1 MIKTLRITS
10 VAVVILAG
18 VVIASIAG
26 PASLLGFGVRGDAQM
41 EKILNAPSAVD
52 RFKEQHGDKPQDNQ
66 DTTPPL
72 IRQAELLANIIN
84 PPATIAPA
92 VRTPTKTGT
101 ATPATP
107 LPPRTSAKFSLVGTS
122 YSAHANESFAYVR
135 LADNSYLWVR
145 PGEAVGYLVVKEIR
159 NGSIL
164 YWDGSQDVEMMVEAT
179 PETASLLEAGA
190 ASTPVVSELRGPS
203 AVKTPGRPV
212 EVTPSSV
219 SARPVT
225 RTPLPSPRLTEEDQQ
240 ALGDLVERLKQM
252 DTDPATRAKLI
263 AELKSSRVSP
273 EEAEKLEG
281 MGEELNESQDALRD
295 ARRREFLRR
304 LSAPRPTREE

>member
-1 MIKTLRITS
+1 MIQTLRITS

-26 PASLLGFGVRGDAQM
+26 PASLLGFGVKGDEQM

-52 RFKEQHGDKPQDNQ
+52 RFKEQHGDKPQTNQ

-84 PPATIAPA
+84 PPASTAPA
-92 VRTPTKTGT
+92 VRTATKTGT
-101 ATPATP
+101 GTPP
-107 LPPRTSAKFSLVGTS
+107 PPPPRTSAVFGLVGTS
-122 YSAHANESFAYVR
+122 YSPNPNESFAYIR
-135 LADNSYLWVR
+135 LADNSYMWIR
-145 PGEAVGYLVVKEIR
+145 PGEAVGHLVVKQIR

-164 YWDGSQDVEMMVEAT
+164 YSDGSRDVEMMVELA

-190 ASTPVVSELRGPS
+190 ASTPIVSESRGPS
-203 AVKTPGRPV
+203 AVRIPGRPA

-225 RTPLPSPRLTEEDQQ
+225 RAPLPSPRLTEEDQQ
-240 ALGDLVERLKQM
+240 ALGDLVERLKQL

-281 MGEELNESQDALRD
+281 MGEELNENQDALRD

-304 LSAPRPTREE
+304 LSAPRPTRDE

>member
-1 MIKTLRITS
+1 MIQTLRITG

-26 PASLLGFGVRGDAQM
+26 PASLLGFGVKGDAQM

-52 RFKEQHGDKPQDNQ
+52 RFKEQHGDKPQSNQ

-84 PPATIAPA
+84 PPAAPVA
-92 VRTPTKTGT
+92 HTPTKTGT
-101 ATPATP
+101 VTPP
-107 LPPRTSAKFSLVGTS
+107 PPPPPRTSAKFSLVGTS
-122 YSAHANESFAYVR
+122 YSPHAKESFAYVR
-135 LADNSYLWVR
+135 LADNSYMWVR
-145 PGEAVGYLVVKEIR
+145 PGETVGHLVVKEIR

-164 YWDGSQDVEMMVEAT
+164 YSDGSQDAEMMVEAA
-179 PETASLLEAGA
+179 PETASLLEAGT
-190 ASTPVVSELRGPS
+190 ASTPIVSEPRGPS
-203 AVKTPGRPV
+203 AMRITGRPV
-212 EVTPSSV
+212 EATPTPAST
-219 SARPVT
+219 RPVT
-225 RTPLPSPRLTEEDQQ
+225 RAPLPSPRLTEEDQQ
-240 ALGDLVERLKQM
+240 ALGDLVERLKEM
-252 DTDPATRAKLI
+252 DTDPAARAKLI

-281 MGEELNESQDALRD
+281 MGEELNENQDALRD

-304 LSAPRPTREE
+304 LSAPRPTRDE

>member
-1 MIKTLRITS
+1 MIQTLRITS
-10 VAVVILAG
+10 VAVAILAG

-26 PASLLGFGVRGDAQM
+26 PASLLGFGVKGDEQM

-52 RFKEQHGDKPQDNQ
+52 RFKEQHGDKPQTNQ

-84 PPATIAPA
+84 PPASTAPA
-92 VRTPTKTGT
+92 VRTATKTGT
-101 ATPATP
+101 GTPP
-107 LPPRTSAKFSLVGTS
+107 PPPPRTSAVFGLVGTS
-122 YSAHANESFAYVR
+122 YSPNPNESFAYIR
-135 LADNSYLWVR
+135 LADNSYMWIR
-145 PGEAVGYLVVKEIR
+145 PGEAVGHLVVKQIR

-164 YWDGSQDVEMMVEAT
+164 YSDGSRDVEMMVELA

-190 ASTPVVSELRGPS
+190 ASTPVVSESRGPS
-203 AVKTPGRPV
+203 AARTPGYPV
-212 EVTPSSV
+212 EATLSSI

-225 RTPLPSPRLTEEDQQ
+225 RAPLPSPRLTEEDQQ
-240 ALGDLVERLKQM
+240 ALGDLVERLKQL

-281 MGEELNESQDALRD
+281 MGEELNENQDALRD

-304 LSAPRPTREE
+304 LSAPRPTRDE

>member
-1 MIKTLRITS
+1 MIQTLRITS

-26 PASLLGFGVRGDAQM
+26 PASLLGFGVKGDEQM

-52 RFKEQHGDKPQDNQ
+52 RFKEQHGDKPQTNQ

-84 PPATIAPA
+84 PPASTAPA
-92 VRTPTKTGT
+92 VRTATKTGT
-101 ATPATP
+101 GTPP
-107 LPPRTSAKFSLVGTS
+107 PPPPRTSAVFGLVGTS
-122 YSAHANESFAYVR
+122 YSPNPNESFAYIR
-135 LADNSYLWVR
+135 LADNSYMWIR
-145 PGEAVGYLVVKEIR
+145 PGEAVGHLVVKQIR

-164 YWDGSQDVEMMVEAT
+164 YSDGSRDVEMMVELA

-190 ASTPVVSELRGPS
+190 ASTPIVSESRGPS
-203 AVKTPGRPV
+203 AVRIPGRPA

-225 RTPLPSPRLTEEDQQ
+225 RATPLPSPRLTEEDQQ
-240 ALGDLVERLKQM
+240 ALGDLVERLKQL

-281 MGEELNESQDALRD
+281 MGEELNENQDALRD

-304 LSAPRPTREE
+304 LSAPRPTRDE